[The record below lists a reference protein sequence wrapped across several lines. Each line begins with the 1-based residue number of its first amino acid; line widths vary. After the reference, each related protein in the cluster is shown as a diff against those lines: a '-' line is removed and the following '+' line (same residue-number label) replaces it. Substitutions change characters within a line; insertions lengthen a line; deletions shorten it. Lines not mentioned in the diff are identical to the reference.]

1 MLSKFSRQKM
11 KEEDF
16 FPSTNDVLI
25 VFDDEAK
32 TSDIK
37 RINSI
42 EEDTLFV
49 TGEYAVPILDC
60 EVTNSTTGR
69 NFFYRAP
76 SQSVTETRRLAHLE
90 KSIVLKQITQFK
102 PKPPENPFDLM
113 KVGLMIIIVLFV
125 IVFGAVSCS
134 NGKAQQQQQ
143 VPTEQYHKPD
153 PSQNQNQN
161 QK

>member
-1 MLSKFSRQKM
+1 M

-37 RINSI
+37 RINNI

-49 TGEYAVPILDC
+49 TGEYAVPIGDC
-60 EVTNSTTGR
+60 EITNSVNGR

-76 SQSVTETRRLAHLE
+76 SQSVQETKRLAQLE
-90 KSIVLKQITQFK
+90 KSMVLKHITQFK
-102 PKPPENPFDLM
+102 PKPPESPFDIM
-113 KVGLMIIIVLFV
+113 KIGCPKFVRPINGQKLQLIQLQLF
-125 IVFGAVSCS
+125 ISAREERLELPTLGFGDRCS
-134 NGKAQQQQQ
+134 TN
-143 VPTEQYHKPD
+143 
-153 PSQNQNQN
+153 
-161 QK
+161 

>member
-1 MLSKFSRQKM
+1 MLGKFSRQKM

-49 TGEYAVPILDC
+49 TGEYAVPVGDC
-60 EVTNSTTGR
+60 EITNSVTGR

-76 SQSVTETRRLAHLE
+76 SKSVSETQRLAHLE
-90 KSIVLKQITQFK
+90 KSLVLKQITQFK
-102 PKPPENPFDLM
+102 KRPTEIQIDWFKW
-113 KVGLMIIIVLFV
+113 GLLLSLV
-125 IVFGAVSCS
+125 IFMVIFGAVSCS
-134 NGKAQQQQQ
+134 NNKAQPQQI
-143 VPTEQYHKPD
+143 PTQTYEQNK
-153 PSQNQNQN
+153 
-161 QK
+161 K

>member
-1 MLSKFSRQKM
+1 MLSLSRFSRSKM

-37 RINSI
+37 RINNI

-49 TGEYAVPILDC
+49 TGEYSVPIGDC
-60 EVTNSTTGR
+60 EITNSVNGR

-76 SQSVTETRRLAHLE
+76 SQSVQETKRLAQLE
-90 KSIVLKQITQFK
+90 KSMVLKHITQFK
-102 PKPPENPFDLM
+102 PKPPESPFDIV
-113 KVGLMIIIVLFV
+113 KIGLMLIILVAFIA
-125 IVFGAVSCS
+125 FGAVSCS
-134 NGKAQQQQQ
+134 NGKAEQQQ
-143 VPTEQYHKPD
+143 VPTQTYQKPT
-153 PSQNQNQN
+153 Q
-161 QK
+161 